1 MPLPT
6 GEAPAGSRKGACARP
21 IPPAQI
27 AMNPTHR
34 ESRRKPPPR
43 PTGVRRKSSGCRR
56 VRPDISCYSGS
67 TGHRPVSPGHW
78 PDETE
83 RGARLSMR
91 ADVFPRPPFRAASRR
106 SEQAGRLCCPFDG
119 EMSGQVTAACKER
132 AGTLHLK
139 NFVSYPR
146 PADRPGGD
154 FSAGV
159 LESMPV
165 TFRRPERDARGAANP
180 NSAGLLIPKNLNT
193 AALLFMGNND
203 G

>member
-1 MPLPT
+1 
-6 GEAPAGSRKGACARP
+6 
-21 IPPAQI
+21 
-27 AMNPTHR
+27 
-34 ESRRKPPPR
+34 
-43 PTGVRRKSSGCRR
+43 
-56 VRPDISCYSGS
+56 
-67 TGHRPVSPGHW
+67 
-78 PDETE
+78 
-83 RGARLSMR
+83 
-91 ADVFPRPPFRAASRR
+91 
-106 SEQAGRLCCPFDG
+106 
-119 EMSGQVTAACKER
+119 MSGQVTAACKER

-165 TFRRPERDARGAANP
+165 TFRRPGRDARGAANP